1 MDEDLARQG
10 QEDALALSNAILQV
24 LRLLRLYDIENQ
36 TFNDPLEMI
45 REVVARAIDRRGQ
58 ARLQAEEGMLY
69 FNKEPFRGGRQSFGI
84 IQGLV
89 QAMEGLGVAE
99 FAFLSEPVLDEL
111 RTFFRF
117 LKQALPHEHEAVR
130 SIQAAIEGSALKG
143 RFGVFAEGETTGRAV
158 VRTVEI
164 DEATYFPLAYARTLV
179 LLREYVRNM
188 SDEELNRYFTQKLHR
203 AIQEL
208 AGMAHRYQHKL
219 LALAMVRNPDDPIFT
234 QMAATGLLSICLGQR
249 MGLSSLKLT
258 DLGLAAMLHG
268 LGKFRTNPALMEKA
282 ELDPAERIE
291 LGIHPYRALA
301 TYLEGR
307 KITNKMLVCC
317 TVAFQYDL
325 HTGNTP
331 TRLPPGELH
340 PYVQIIRISDTFTRL
355 TSDYDDRPALLSDQA
370 LKVLIDDRA
379 QAYDPL
385 VLTVFINMLGLYPT
399 GSVVTL
405 NTGEVAVVM
414 HPNPDKPRRPL
425 VAVVLDA
432 EGQDVDG
439 DFLDL
444 AMDDVPSRITGSI
457 DPKQLGLKIPEHLL
471 S

>member
-1 MDEDLARQG
+1 VDERSKQS
-10 QEDALALSNAILQV
+10 QEDALALSNSLLQV
-24 LRLLRLYDIENQ
+24 LRLLRLYDVENAA
-36 TFNDPLEMI
+36 FNDPVNAVLGVIKRQVE
-45 REVVARAIDRRGQ
+45 RSGS

-69 FNKEPFRGGRQSFGI
+69 LNKEPFRGGRQSFGI

-89 QAMEGLGVAE
+89 QAMEGLGIAE
-99 FAFLSEPVLDEL
+99 FAFNAELVDHEL
-111 RTFFRF
+111 RSFFTM
-117 LKQALPHEHEAVR
+117 LKLALPQEQEGVR
-130 SIQAAIEGSALKG
+130 LIQGALDASPLKG
-143 RFGVFAEGETTGRAV
+143 RLAVYAEGETTGRAV

-208 AGMAHRYQHKL
+208 VGMTHRYSPKL
-219 LALAMVRNPDDPIFT
+219 LALAMVRNSEDRIFT
-234 QMAATGLLSICLGQR
+234 HMAATGLLSICLGHR
-249 MGLSSLKLT
+249 LGLSTLKLS

-268 LGKFRTNPALMEKA
+268 LGKFRTNPDLMEKA
-282 ELDPAERIE
+282 DLNPAERME
-291 LGIHPYRALA
+291 LGQHPYRALA

-307 KITNKMLVCC
+307 KVNTKMLVCC
-317 TVAFQYDL
+317 TVGFQYDL

-331 TRLPPGELH
+331 VRLPPSEVH
-340 PYVQIIRISDTFTRL
+340 PYVQIIRVCDVFTGL
-355 TSDYDDRPALLSDQA
+355 TSDLKDRPALLPDQA
-370 LKVLIDDRA
+370 VKQLIDARPGR
-379 QAYDPL
+379 YDPL

-405 NTGEVAVVM
+405 STGEVAVVV

-425 VAVVLDA
+425 VAVVLDG
-432 EGQDVDG
+432 EGRDVDG

-444 AMDDVPSRITGSI
+444 AMPDVPSRITGSV

>member
-1 MDEDLARQG
+1 MDDQARQS
-10 QEDALALSNAILQV
+10 QDDALALSNAILQV
-24 LRLLRLYDIENQ
+24 LRLLRLYDLENQ
-36 TFNDPLEMI
+36 AFNDPLESI
-45 REVVARAIDRRGQ
+45 REVVTRAVDRRGT
-58 ARLQAEEGMLY
+58 ARLQADEGMLY

-89 QAMEGLGVAE
+89 QAMDGLGIAE
-99 FAFLSEPVLDEL
+99 FAFLAEPLPNEL
-111 RTFFRF
+111 RAFFSM
-117 LKQALPHEHEAVR
+117 LKVSLHDETEAVR
-130 SIQAAIEGSALKG
+130 AIQTAIDSSPLKG
-143 RFGVFAEGETTGRAV
+143 RIGVFAEGETTGRAV

-188 SDEELNRYFTQKLHR
+188 ADEELNRYFTQKLHR
-203 AIQEL
+203 ALQEL
-208 AGMAHRYQHKL
+208 VGMAGRYQHKL
-219 LALAMVRNPDDPIFT
+219 LALAMVRNPDDAIFT
-234 QMAATGLLSICLGQR
+234 QMAATGLLAICLGHR
-249 MGLSSLKLT
+249 LGLSALKLT
-258 DLGLAAMLHG
+258 DLALAAMLHG
-268 LGKFRTNPALMEKA
+268 LGKFRTNPELMEKA
-282 ELDPAERIE
+282 DLDPAERME

-307 KITNKMLVCC
+307 KINNKTLVCC

-331 TRLPPGELH
+331 TRLPPSDLH
-340 PYVQIIRISDTFTRL
+340 PYVQIIRICDTFTNL
-355 TSDYDDRPALLSDQA
+355 TSDYADRPALLSDQA
-370 LKVLIDDRA
+370 LKQLIDDRSR
-379 QAYDPL
+379 AYDPL

-405 NTGEVAVVM
+405 STGEVAVVV

-425 VAVVLDA
+425 VAVVLDG
-432 EGQDVDG
+432 EGRDVDG
-439 DFLDL
+439 DFVDL
-444 AMDDVPSRITGSI
+444 AMDDVDSRITGSI